1 MHEYTSRNPGLDS
14 HSRDGLH
21 HYRREGSERG
31 IAGAE
36 VRQRGAQGL
45 HRTDGVESQERKPR
59 LFLHLTAVSLFAG
72 ILSGCTSAGNATL
85 EERNAELVCPRGQI
99 KVCPSAVGTASRIKK
114 DQGACF
120 CRPRD

>member
-1 MHEYTSRNPGLDS
+1 
-14 HSRDGLH
+14 
-21 HYRREGSERG
+21 
-31 IAGAE
+31 
-36 VRQRGAQGL
+36 L
-45 HRTDGVESQERKPR
+45 HRADGITRQERKSR

-85 EERNAELVCPRGQI
+85 AERNEELVCPRGQI